1 MADKKITKKSV
12 VPEKEA
18 ECCPKGKILKKHLLF
33 LAVLVILIAVLGY
46 FFKDK
51 IIAAT
56 VNGKPIFRQQLN
68 KKLSSTYGKEIL
80 ENMIVEDLIRNEA
93 NKQGIAVAKENVD
106 KEIEKVKG
114 TLGQRVKLEDVLS
127 YQGVSLSDFE
137 SQIKL
142 RLQVNKIVGKDITV
156 TDEEISSFLKDNA
169 KTLVATGEA
178 EKKEEAKQALK
189 EQKINDKVQTWISDL
204 LSKAKISRF
213 LK

>member
-93 NKQGIAVAKENVD
+93 NKQGIAVTKEDID
-106 KEIEKVKG
+106 KEIEKIKG
-114 TLGQRVKLEDVLS
+114 TLGQGVKLEDVLS
-127 YQGVSLSDFE
+127 YQGVSLAEFE
-137 SQIKL
+137 DQIKL
-142 RLQVNKIVGKDITV
+142 RLQVNKVLEKEITV
-156 TDEEISSFLKDNA
+156 SDEEITAYLKDNA
-169 KTLVATGEA
+169 ETLTATGEA
-178 EKKEEAKQALK
+178 EKKEEAGQILR
-189 EQKINDKVQTWISDL
+189 EQKINEKIQAWISDL
-204 LSKAKISRF
+204 LAKAKISRF